1 MKNYTKQDF
10 LETDKPYPELYAVNG
25 TPLQRA
31 QALSVLQENARA
43 VGVRNFMKL
52 YEAFLASQE

>member
-10 LETDKPYPELYAVNG
+10 LETDKPYQELYAVNG

-43 VGVRNFMKL
+43 VGNFMKL